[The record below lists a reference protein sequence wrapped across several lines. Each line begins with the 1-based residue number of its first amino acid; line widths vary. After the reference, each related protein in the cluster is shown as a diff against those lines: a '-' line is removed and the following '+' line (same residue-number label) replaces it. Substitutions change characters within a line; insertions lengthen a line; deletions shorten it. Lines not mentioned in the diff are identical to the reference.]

1 MPEEKLCIST
11 KPQKNIIYFCSDL
24 LTSST
29 TPLLSPCL
37 FLLAKLFVGEKVK
50 NFRIHSKKC
59 RYFWI
64 NQSRHLL
71 LVKMTND
78 KEQRFP
84 SKVKLIL
91 VSVNFWGHGL
101 DACIER
107 VCDPLIRPL
116 LLSAHF
122 VLPFSVKKISLTIL
136 LLFKHTLKPR
146 YNESQFSEFRNIVN
160 KIQLLYW
167 RFTNHIIFDIVNY
180 SI

>member
-11 KPQKNIIYFCSDL
+11 KPPKNIIYFCSDL
-24 LTSST
+24 LTSSSAI
-29 TPLLSPCL
+29 PVPSPLSPCL
-37 FLLAKLFVGEKVK
+37 FLLLAKLFVGEKVK

-101 DACIER
+101 DAC
-107 VCDPLIRPL
+107 VYMSLCDPLIRPAPPTFC
-116 LLSAHF
+116 SF
-122 VLPFSVKKISLTIL
+122 FSP
-136 LLFKHTLKPR
+136 LFWKNPSSSSSSPLENVCFET
-146 YNESQFSEFRNIVN
+146 
-160 KIQLLYW
+160 
-167 RFTNHIIFDIVNY
+167 
-180 SI
+180 